1 MRDVK
6 NNYGSPLLEE
16 WYEDV
21 YKEVIERGYMKK
33 SPIYYD
39 KNIFQKPVTFLE
51 KNELMSEETID
62 ELISLMVKNKK

>member
-21 YKEVIERGYMKK
+21 YKEVIERGYMKNLLCIMTK
-33 SPIYYD
+33 IYFR
-39 KNIFQKPVTFLE
+39 NP
-51 KNELMSEETID
+51 
-62 ELISLMVKNKK
+62 